1 MADSHR
7 EGHQIV
13 KNTVA
18 ILAIAWTAALA
29 GSLAWNLAQVRSQT
43 LDLARMQARAGY
55 DRDLLFR
62 RWSAERG
69 GVYVRAGDAT
79 PPNPYLVG
87 HRERDISTPSGV
99 ALTLVNPAYMTRQ
112 VHELAERTAGMRG
125 HLTSLK
131 PLRAE
136 NAPDLWEAT
145 VLHAFER
152 GEREHDMV
160 EDLGGSERFR
170 LMRPLMVEGGCLG
183 CHGEQGYRV
192 GDVRGGMSVSVDM
205 APFRAMERTQLRQ
218 VWLGHAGLWVAGL
231 GMFLL
236 VNGRIRRTERRR
248 AIAETAL
255 RSEKQRTEAVHAVGQ
270 EITRELD
277 LPTVLTM
284 LAQRAA
290 ELLRGRSSAVYL
302 VDEDDGTLRPRAW
315 HGHGDWIADVR
326 VHSGE
331 GVVGTV
337 AATRV
342 GLLVNDYRNWPQALP
357 AFLAGTSTTAVL
369 AEPLLYR
376 DRLLGVIVV
385 DHEEGVQRFT
395 AEEQGLLQL
404 FATQAAVAIEN
415 ARLHAAA
422 MTRGEQLGA
431 LLRATDALMTEQDL
445 QVILN
450 RLVTEAAR
458 ISGAPHVKVLLL
470 DRAAGLLRVG
480 ALQGSAMPRDYTL
493 PVGVGPSGI
502 VAQTGESLFMA
513 DAPTDPRSVFGDRDR
528 ELGIVTYLGLP
539 IKRGDD
545 VLGVLTFNMTV
556 PHRYTAAE
564 MAYLASFAD
573 QAAIAIENARL
584 RERLAGRL
592 QRLQA
597 MTQLTQ
603 LISASLETDAVLREI
618 TAAMAQLMNAPFV
631 SFWRADEATRT
642 LELCAVSDEAM
653 ADFPTTTMGYGE
665 GASGWV
671 ALRREIFH
679 CPDRFGD
686 PRFVGHDWAR
696 RHRLSSFLG
705 VPVMLNG
712 TLLGVLTLNARQPFC
727 LDADDQNLLDSFVAQ
742 AAVAL
747 RNASL
752 YAAMARAR
760 DAAEAGTRAKGE
772 FLANMS
778 HEIRT
783 PMNGII
789 GMTELALE
797 TELTRE
803 QRDYLETVR
812 VSADSLLGVINDILD
827 FSKIEA
833 GRLELESIGFSL
845 NEMLGHLLRALAVRA
860 SQKGLE
866 LACNLLPDVPD
877 GLVGDPGRVRQILVN
892 LVGNAVKFTDEGEVV
907 VHVERAADESQA
919 VWLHF
924 AVSDTGIGIAPDK
937 QSRIFDSFTQA
948 DSSTT
953 RRYGG
958 TGLGLTIAAR
968 LVELMGGKI
977 WVESAIGKGSTFH
990 FTARFGVQP
999 NQAPRRTES
1008 QEGAL
1013 RGLRILVVDD
1023 NATNRRIL
1031 QDTLANWRM
1040 HPTVVEDGEAALAAL
1055 DEAVCAGEPF
1065 RLVLLDA
1072 QMPGMDGY
1080 TLSERIHSQERLAG
1094 ATIMMLSSGDLHGAG
1109 ARSRAAGIREHL
1121 MKPITQSDL
1130 FDAILRALG
1139 LSGRDPASSLIT
1151 RPRLHEP
1158 GRRLRILLAEDNPVN
1173 QTLAV
1178 RMLEKWG
1185 HSVTVAGDGGK
1196 ALALFQAAGPGGIDL
1211 VLMDV
1216 QMPEMNG
1223 FEATAALRKLE
1234 EQTGLHVPI
1243 IAMTAHAMKGD
1254 QERCLA
1260 AGMDGYLSKPIDA
1273 ARLFETLESLDGLED
1288 TSSNGVPPAAPPQ
1301 PVPDDPWDQVAAL
1314 ARVGGDED
1322 LLRETSGLLLSE
1334 LPGLLGN
1341 VHAALKKQDAVALE
1355 RAAHKLKGSLGI
1367 FEARN
1372 ACAAARRLEEFG
1384 RAGDLDGAATTLQ
1397 ALDEETAR
1405 LTPALS
1411 AFIKSVAAV
1420 HS

>member
-1 MADSHR
+1 MADSR
-7 EGHQIV
+7 WEGHQIAHNAV
-13 KNTVA
+13 V
-18 ILAIAWTAALA
+18 ILAIVWTAALA
-29 GSLAWNLAQVRSQT
+29 GSLLWNLAQVRSQT

-69 GVYVRAGDAT
+69 GVYVRASDAT
-79 PPNPYLVG
+79 RPNPYLAKN
-87 HRERDISTPSGV
+87 RERDITTPSGV

-112 VHELAERTAGMRG
+112 VHELAERTSGMGG

-136 NAPDLWEAT
+136 NAPDPWET
-145 VLHAFER
+145 SVLQAFER
-152 GEREHDMV
+152 GEGERDLVEEQEGREH
-160 EDLGGSERFR
+160 LH
-170 LMRPLMVEGGCLG
+170 LMRPLMVEAGCLG
-183 CHGEQGYRV
+183 CHGVQGYRV
-192 GDVRGGMSVSVDM
+192 GEVRGGMSVSVDM
-205 APFRAMERTQLRQ
+205 APFRAMERTQTRR
-218 VWLGHAGLWVAGL
+218 VWFGHVGLWAAGL
-231 GMFLL
+231 GGFLL
-236 VNGRIRRTERRR
+236 VNARLRRTERRR
-248 AIAETAL
+248 QIAEAAL
-255 RSEKQRTEAVHAVGQ
+255 HGEKQRTEAVHAVSH

-277 LPTVLTM
+277 LPTVLQM
-284 LAQRAA
+284 LVQRAA
-290 ELLRGRSSAVYL
+290 ELLRGRSSTVYL
-302 VDEDDGTLRPRAW
+302 VDEDDGTLRPHAW
-315 HGHGDWIADVR
+315 HGHGDWIAEVQ
-326 VHSGE
+326 VHTGE

-342 GLLVNDYRNWPQALP
+342 GLLVNDYRQWPQALP
-357 AFLAGTSTTAVL
+357 AFLAETSTTAVL

-395 AEEQGLLQL
+395 SEEQALLQL

-422 MTRGEQLGA
+422 MTRSEQLGA
-431 LLRATDALMTEQDL
+431 LLRATGALMTEQDL
-445 QVILN
+445 QAILD
-450 RLVTEAAR
+450 RLVAEAAK

-493 PVGVGPSGI
+493 PVGIGPSGI
-502 VAQTGESLFMA
+502 VAQTGAPLYMA
-513 DAPTDPRSVFGDRDR
+513 DAPADPRSIFGDRDR
-528 ELGIVTYLGLP
+528 ELGIITYLGLP
-539 IKRGDD
+539 IKRGED
-545 VLGVLTFNMTV
+545 VLGVLTFNTTV
-556 PHRYTAAE
+556 PHRYTPSE

-573 QAAIAIENARL
+573 QTAIAIESARL

-603 LISASLETDAVLREI
+603 LISASLEVDAVLREI
-618 TAAMAQLMNAPFV
+618 TAAMAKLMNAPFV
-631 SFWRADEATRT
+631 SFWRADEKART
-642 LELCAVSDEAM
+642 LELCAFSDEKM
-653 ADFPTTTMGYGE
+653 ADFPATTMEYGE

-671 ALRREIFH
+671 ALRREIYH
-679 CPDRFGD
+679 CPDRFSD
-686 PRFVGHDWAR
+686 SRFVGHDWAR
-696 RHRLSSFLG
+696 RHGLRSFLG
-705 VPVMLNG
+705 VPVMLKG
-712 TLLGVLTLNARQPFC
+712 TLLGVLTLNGPQPFH

-803 QRDYLETVR
+803 QRDYLDTVKA
-812 VSADSLLGVINDILD
+812 SADALLGVINDILD

-833 GRLELESIGFSL
+833 GRLELETIGFSL
-845 NEMLGHLLRALAVRA
+845 NEMLGHLLKALAVRA

-866 LACNLLPDVPD
+866 LACYLLPDVPD
-877 GLVGDPGRVRQILVN
+877 GLVGDPGRLRQILVN
-892 LVGNAVKFTDEGEVV
+892 LVGNAVKFTDQGEVV
-907 VHVERAADESQA
+907 VHVERAAEESDA

-937 QSRIFDSFTQA
+937 QSRIFESFTQA

-968 LVELMGGKI
+968 LVELMGGKV
-977 WVESAIGKGSTFH
+977 WVESAVGQGSTFH
-990 FTARFGVQP
+990 FTARFGVQAD
-999 NQAPRRTES
+999 QAARRSPS
-1008 QEGAL
+1008 QEGIL
-1013 RGLRILVVDD
+1013 RDLRILVVDD

-1031 QDTLANWRM
+1031 RDTLMNWRM
-1040 HPTVVEDGEAALAAL
+1040 QPTVVEDGDAALAAL
-1055 DEAVCAGEPF
+1055 DEAMRTGQPF
-1065 RLVLLDA
+1065 RLVLVDA

-1094 ATIMMLSSGDLHGAG
+1094 ATIMMLSSGDPQGAG

-1130 FDAILRALG
+1130 FDAIMRALD
-1139 LSGRDPASSLIT
+1139 LSGQGPASSLIT
-1151 RPRLHEP
+1151 RRRLHEP
-1158 GRRLRILLAEDNPVN
+1158 GRRLRIILAEDNRVN
-1173 QTLAV
+1173 QTVAV

-1185 HSVTVAGDGGK
+1185 HSVTVAEDGGK
-1196 ALALFQAAGPGGIDL
+1196 AVALFQAAGPGEIDL

-1234 EQTGLHVPI
+1234 EETGLHVPI

-1273 ARLFETLESLDGLED
+1273 ARLFETLEGLNGLDD
-1288 TSSNGVPPAAPPQ
+1288 ASSAEAPPSAQ
-1301 PVPDDPWDQVAAL
+1301 PALRDAWDQAAAL

-1322 LLRETSGLLLSE
+1322 LLRETTSLLLTE

-1341 VHAALKKQDAVALE
+1341 VHAALSKKDAGALE

-1367 FEARN
+1367 FEAREGM
-1372 ACAAARRLEEFG
+1372 AAARRLEELG
-1384 RAGDLDGAATTLQ
+1384 RAGDLNEAAAVLR
-1397 ALDEETAR
+1397 ALDEETSR
-1405 LTPALS
+1405 LTPVLS
-1411 AFIKSVAAV
+1411 AFIMSGAGVRL
-1420 HS
+1420 